1 MVSDNEEEE
10 IAAENKFLLE
20 ALTKRMEKM
29 MDEKLEVLRQDK
41 QTHSSDNQREPRR
54 NRRERQE
61 HAGSQETGVS
71 RSLSAASCVT
81 NRSTNL
87 DKLESLIRL
96 CKDLSKSIQRSII
109 GGMMVSDNE
118 EEEIAAEN
126 KFLLEALTKRMEK
139 MMDEKLEVLRQEKQT
154 HSSDIQR
161 EPRRNRRE

>member
-61 HAGSQETGVS
+61 HAGSQETGNYYERDRERHISAS
-71 RSLSAASCVT
+71 R
-81 NRSTNL
+81 
-87 DKLESLIRL
+87 
-96 CKDLSKSIQRSII
+96 
-109 GGMMVSDNE
+109 
-118 EEEIAAEN
+118 
-126 KFLLEALTKRMEK
+126 
-139 MMDEKLEVLRQEKQT
+139 
-154 HSSDIQR
+154 HSSRRTSRDHEGRRYQR
-161 EPRRNRRE
+161 DELAGLKLKIPPFHGKANPDAYLEWEKRLI